1 MAMVRSVMTGCRAL
15 AASAS
20 LASNASQRTP
30 IRGASRGVRHSSSG
44 AFRVSERVAQ
54 FKQSFSSTLNEKRS
68 KASAGA
74 SGKVVRG
81 ASAVVL
87 CQAALK
93 ESATG
98 VEFPETIGPL
108 TCLGAGVR
116 EKKIAILKVKVYAL
130 ACYVEAEGAKAALA
144 AGETLLS
151 GAFDK
156 AICLQ
161 LVRDVDGK
169 TFFEA
174 LNESVKP
181 RLALIATNQATK
193 ENEDGDFMSEVAE
206 AAEKAEEAALDAL
219 EEIGDYFLSKSKL
232 SSGTKVMLRV
242 ADGKTLQVSAAFAD
256 GGAELELESAE
267 LCEAIMDVYL
277 GIDPIS
283 PAALDAFNAGAAKA
297 CA

>member
-1 MAMVRSVMTGCRAL
+1 MVT
-15 AASAS
+15 
-20 LASNASQRTP
+20 
-30 IRGASRGVRHSSSG
+30 RGVRHYSG
-44 AFRVSERVAQ
+44 ASRMSERVAQ
-54 FKQSFSSTLNEKRS
+54 FKQSFSSTLNEKRRR
-68 KASAGA
+68 ATAGA
-74 SGKVVRG
+74 SGRVMRG

-93 ESATG
+93 EAATG
-98 VEFPETIGPL
+98 VEFPEQIGPL

-116 EKKIAILKVKVYAL
+116 EKKVAILKVKVYAL
-130 ACYVEAEGAKAALA
+130 ACYVDAAGAKAALA

-151 GAFDK
+151 GTFDK

-161 LVRDVDGK
+161 LVRDVDSK

-174 LNESVKP
+174 LNDSVKP

-193 ENEDGDFMSEVAE
+193 ENENGDFMSEVAE

-219 EEIGDYFLSKSKL
+219 EELGDYFLGKQKL
-232 SSGTKVMLRV
+232 TSGTKVMLRTT
-242 ADGKTLQVSAAFAD
+242 DGETLRVSAAFAD
-256 GGAELELESAE
+256 GEAELELTSAE

-283 PAALDAFNAGAAKA
+283 PAALDAFNQGAAKA